1 MISSKARDTINEI
14 FVKFKLTNDLEI
26 NLIDME
32 EIRSKIKSD
41 LDPKFIY
48 FTENGQQRIDFTS
61 ITTEFGVKNYDQNL
75 KSANLDFELNN
86 PHFLSFWSHVNSFST
101 KHPFRSIQVCS
112 NGEIYQRQKAD
123 LLVRAL
129 LGSNQVYNVQYVPIG
144 HVNGP
149 NALECFSQREAYFRE
164 AAIQRQMIPD
174 ENLVESNLES
184 LSLFSI
190 VYDLLGTGH
199 HKDVK
204 LNAIENSELAKMNE
218 QSAFVLYNCA
228 RLNAILEKFNTRIK
242 QGKIYLSLINL

>member
-1 MISSKARDTINEI
+1 MR
-14 FVKFKLTNDLEI
+14 KFKLTNELEI
-26 NLIDME
+26 NLIDLE

-48 FTENGQQRIDFTS
+48 STENGQQRIDFTS
-61 ITTEFGVKNYDQNL
+61 ITNEFGLKNYDPNL
-75 KSANLDFELNN
+75 KSANLDLELSN
-86 PHFLSFWSHVNSFST
+86 PHFLAFWSHVNNLT
-101 KHPFRSIQVCS
+101 QRPFKSIQVCS

-129 LGSNQVYNVQYVPIG
+129 LGSNQVYSVQYVPIG

-149 NALECFSQREAYFRE
+149 NALECFSRREAYFKE

-204 LNAIENSELAKMNE
+204 INSTENSELGKLSE
-218 QSAFVLYNCA
+218 QSSFVLYNCA
-228 RLNAILEKFNTRIK
+228 RLNAILEKFNTRVK
-242 QGKIYLSLINL
+242 QG